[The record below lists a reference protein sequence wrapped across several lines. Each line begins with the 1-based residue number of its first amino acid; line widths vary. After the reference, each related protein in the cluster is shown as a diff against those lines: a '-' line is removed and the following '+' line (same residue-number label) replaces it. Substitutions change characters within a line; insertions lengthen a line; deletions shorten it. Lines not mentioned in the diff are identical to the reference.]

1 MCMLTPS
8 RHTIRVDVK
17 VIAQNA
23 HIFRE
28 MCGEICG
35 RHSFETDVPEYTR
48 CTHL

>member
-23 HIFRE
+23 HHSER
-28 MCGEICG
+28 CVGKSVVD
-35 RHSFETDVPEYTR
+35 SFETDVPEYTR